1 MRLSKRT
8 EYAIRALVHL
18 ARLGPGQFVQSRD
31 VARAEELPAKF
42 LESVMLG
49 LKRNGYAT
57 SKVGAGG
64 GYRLARSPRDIVLT
78 DVIDRLEQADSTAGP
93 AEDRPGGAALAIIDA
108 RLTGARRDALDGLT
122 LEALVDQVQHQLKT
136 RDAMFY
142 I

>member
-1 MRLSKRT
+1 VRLSKRT

-18 ARLGPGQFVQSRD
+18 ARLGPGQYVQSRD
-31 VARAEELPAKF
+31 VARAEDLPAKF

-49 LKRNGYAT
+49 LKRNGYAS

-64 GYRLARSPRDIVLT
+64 GYRLARSARDILLA
-78 DVIDRLEQADSTAGP
+78 DVIDKLEQNDDTPRSQ
-93 AEDRPGGAALAIIDA
+93 EDRPGGAALAFIGT
-108 RLTGARRDALDGLT
+108 RLQAAQRDALAGLT
-122 LEALVDQVQHQLKT
+122 LESLLDHIQQQLKA

>member
-1 MRLSKRT
+1 VRLSKRT

-64 GYRLARSPRDIVLT
+64 GYRLARTPRDILLT
-78 DVIDRLEQADSTAGP
+78 DVIARLEQPDSTP
-93 AEDRPGGAALAIIDA
+93 PNDDRPGGAALALIDA
-108 RLTGARRDALDGLT
+108 RLDTARLDALAGLS
-122 LEALVDQVQHQLKT
+122 LETLVDHVQHHLKT